1 MKEINFADIEKKWQ
15 QYWRDHH
22 VYKANENSGKPKF
35 YTLTMFP
42 YPSGK
47 GLHVGHPLSYV
58 AADIM
63 ARYKKHKGFEVL
75 HPMGFDAFGL
85 PAEQYAI
92 QTGKHPADTTDENIA
107 TYKKQLEILGL
118 SYDWD
123 REVRTCDPD
132 YYKWTQWIFLQLFNS
147 WYNSETNKAQSIDF
161 LIEKF
166 KVQGSKGIQVEEEFS
181 AQDWEA
187 FSEAER
193 ENVLQQFRLAYL
205 AYSEVNWCEALGTVL
220 ANDEVING
228 VSERGGHPVT
238 KKKMRQWFLRITDYA
253 ERLLQGLDT
262 IDWPEPLKEMQ
273 RNWIG
278 KSTGAQVK
286 FKVQGSKSQG
296 SKEEGPGMGLTIFTT
311 RPDTIF
317 GSTFMV
323 VAPESELVPQL
334 VTDEQKQEVEAYVEY
349 VKSRSERD
357 RMSEVK
363 KVTGAFTGA
372 YAINPFT
379 NKEIPIWTSEYVLAS
394 YGTGAIMAV
403 PAHDSRD
410 YAFAKKFE
418 LPIVEVVS
426 GGDISTESYDAK
438 EGKLINSGFLN
449 GLEVQDAIKAAIAEI
464 EEKGLGERKVNFRLR
479 DAGFSRQR
487 YWGEPFPIVYK
498 NDVPTPLSANDLPLT
513 LPEVVSYKPTGT
525 GESPIAAVREW
536 VEQAEGNRETDTM
549 PGYAGSSWYWL
560 RYMDPANKDSF
571 VGKDNES
578 YWQNVDLY
586 IGGSEHAV
594 GHLLYS
600 RLWQKVLY
608 DLGHVSKD
616 EPFQKMVNQG
626 MIQGASKLLNRI
638 VDKDN
643 DKITYVSSTLK
654 SQHTITDRV
663 HVDVAIVNAADEID
677 IEAFKQSRNDDSD
690 VEFILDDGKLICD
703 TEIEK
708 MSKRWLNVV
717 TPDSMVERYG
727 ADTFRMYEMFLGPI
741 TDSKP
746 WNTHGIDGVY
756 KFLRKLWN
764 LFYNKQDEFDVSD
777 AEPSKDELKALH
789 TCIQKVEN
797 DIEKLAFNTCVSHF
811 MICVNE
817 LQSLKCNKRS
827 VLEPLTV
834 LLSPFAP
841 HIAEELWEMLGKQSS
856 VTTANYPV
864 FDAGVLVESEFEYP
878 VMING
883 KMRTKLKL
891 PANIN
896 QDEVKERALAD
907 ETVQKWTEGKQLR
920 KMVFVPKRIINL
932 VVG

>member
-1 MKEINFADIEKKWQ
+1 MLKGYFRAKIQPRMKEINFADIEKKWQ

-438 EGKLINSGFLN
+438 EGKLINQ
-449 GLEVQDAIKAAIAEI
+449 V
-464 EEKGLGERKVNFRLR
+464 
-479 DAGFSRQR
+479 FS
-487 YWGEPFPIVYK
+487 
-498 NDVPTPLSANDLPLT
+498 TA
-513 LPEVVSYKPTGT
+513 
-525 GESPIAAVREW
+525 
-536 VEQAEGNRETDTM
+536 
-549 PGYAGSSWYWL
+549 
-560 RYMDPANKDSF
+560 
-571 VGKDNES
+571 
-578 YWQNVDLY
+578 
-586 IGGSEHAV
+586 
-594 GHLLYS
+594 
-600 RLWQKVLY
+600 
-608 DLGHVSKD
+608 
-616 EPFQKMVNQG
+616 
-626 MIQGASKLLNRI
+626 
-638 VDKDN
+638 
-643 DKITYVSSTLK
+643 
-654 SQHTITDRV
+654 
-663 HVDVAIVNAADEID
+663 
-677 IEAFKQSRNDDSD
+677 
-690 VEFILDDGKLICD
+690 
-703 TEIEK
+703 
-708 MSKRWLNVV
+708 
-717 TPDSMVERYG
+717 
-727 ADTFRMYEMFLGPI
+727 
-741 TDSKP
+741 
-746 WNTHGIDGVY
+746 
-756 KFLRKLWN
+756 
-764 LFYNKQDEFDVSD
+764 
-777 AEPSKDELKALH
+777 
-789 TCIQKVEN
+789 
-797 DIEKLAFNTCVSHF
+797 
-811 MICVNE
+811 
-817 LQSLKCNKRS
+817 LKCKTQ
-827 VLEPLTV
+827 LKQPL
-834 LLSPFAP
+834 P
-841 HIAEELWEMLGKQSS
+841 
-856 VTTANYPV
+856 
-864 FDAGVLVESEFEYP
+864 
-878 VMING
+878 
-883 KMRTKLKL
+883 R
-891 PANIN
+891 
-896 QDEVKERALAD
+896 
-907 ETVQKWTEGKQLR
+907 
-920 KMVFVPKRIINL
+920 
-932 VVG
+932 

>member
-1 MKEINFADIEKKWQ
+1 M
-15 QYWRDHH
+15 
-22 VYKANENSGKPKF
+22 
-35 YTLTMFP
+35 
-42 YPSGK
+42 
-47 GLHVGHPLSYV
+47 
-58 AADIM
+58 
-63 ARYKKHKGFEVL
+63 
-75 HPMGFDAFGL
+75 
-85 PAEQYAI
+85 
-92 QTGKHPADTTDENIA
+92 
-107 TYKKQLEILGL
+107 
-118 SYDWD
+118 
-123 REVRTCDPD
+123 
-132 YYKWTQWIFLQLFNS
+132 
-147 WYNSETNKAQSIDF
+147 
-161 LIEKF
+161 
-166 KVQGSKGIQVEEEFS
+166 
-181 AQDWEA
+181 
-187 FSEAER
+187 
-193 ENVLQQFRLAYL
+193 
-205 AYSEVNWCEALGTVL
+205 
-220 ANDEVING
+220 
-228 VSERGGHPVT
+228 
-238 KKKMRQWFLRITDYA
+238 
-253 ERLLQGLDT
+253 
-262 IDWPEPLKEMQ
+262 
-273 RNWIG
+273 
-278 KSTGAQVK
+278 
-286 FKVQGSKSQG
+286 
-296 SKEEGPGMGLTIFTT
+296 
-311 RPDTIF
+311 
-317 GSTFMV
+317 
-323 VAPESELVPQL
+323 
-334 VTDEQKQEVEAYVEY
+334 
-349 VKSRSERD
+349 
-357 RMSEVK
+357 
-363 KVTGAFTGA
+363 
-372 YAINPFT
+372 
-379 NKEIPIWTSEYVLAS
+379 
-394 YGTGAIMAV
+394 
-403 PAHDSRD
+403 
-410 YAFAKKFE
+410 
-418 LPIVEVVS
+418 
-426 GGDISTESYDAK
+426 
-438 EGKLINSGFLN
+438 
-449 GLEVQDAIKAAIAEI
+449 QDAIKAAIAEI